1 MLGGRRQRKER
12 ELADAHPGVERDR
25 DGVHVRELE
34 GDMAVPCWVDE
45 SRRAV
50 YEQSKPAERALALD
64 PRHHVVGKPD
74 PLARRAED
82 ELVRVKDE
90 RGHRR
95 ELHELGDVVERARE
109 IDERMP
115 ARSEDAETMIEADV
129 DRGGLHALR
138 VERVDPDPP
147 GRDRRAD
154 VTIGEDHWRP
164 SMRGRGPAASPS
176 RAAASGGGG
185 A

>member
-74 PLARRAED
+74 PLARRAEA
-82 ELVRVKDE
+82 ELVRGKAA
-90 RGHRR
+90 RSHRR
-95 ELHELGDVVERARE
+95 GLCWLRGD
-109 IDERMP
+109 
-115 ARSEDAETMIEADV
+115 
-129 DRGGLHALR
+129 
-138 VERVDPDPP
+138 
-147 GRDRRAD
+147 
-154 VTIGEDHWRP
+154 
-164 SMRGRGPAASPS
+164 
-176 RAAASGGGG
+176 
-185 A
+185 